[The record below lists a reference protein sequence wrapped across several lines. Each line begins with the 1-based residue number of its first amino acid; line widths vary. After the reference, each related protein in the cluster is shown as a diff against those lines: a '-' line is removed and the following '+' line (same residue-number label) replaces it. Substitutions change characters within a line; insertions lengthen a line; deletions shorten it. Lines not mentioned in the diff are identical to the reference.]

1 MKLNAL
7 LAFSLP
13 LAIHAAVPVME
24 EPLAAN
30 GEPARVTPRVP
41 VGKTLLFPIAAS
53 DEDGDVLSY
62 KVTSSNAK
70 IIVRAKTGNPTLRMN
85 VVHADGGA
93 EDPPFSGTMEFMLF
107 RDWLPIT
114 TGYVSGLAQAGFY
127 NNVLF
132 HRITD
137 LGGGQGTTGFIFQGG
152 DPLGTGGGGPGM
164 TANDPQTAWKFQ
176 NEFHPA
182 AIFTGRGQLAMAN
195 AGTTTGYSLGANGT
209 LIVPDYLDTNGSQF
223 FITDGQPRHL
233 DFKHNVFGQM
243 LRGWDVLPKLKTTKT
258 SSARPVKDLKITT
271 AGVFANRTDAVLA
284 ISAKGL
290 GTSQITVTATDPGGE
305 KSTKTFMVEAI
316 ADESNSGPF
325 VRRVPP
331 VATPKDTPAVFALD
345 VVDLE
350 FDYLDIQHQMLPLSA
365 SLGPRGTLLT
375 QSGRVVQMQPNA
387 GYSGLVN
394 MGFSVRQFVVRAG
407 SFAAISDYTNA
418 YISAGDM
425 AARPEPVAVET
436 QPGVAFTNTVVAK
449 LHDLD
454 SAGAPGNFTARIN
467 WGDGTPNTAATVSRD
482 TGSAFG
488 NIYLATGGH
497 TYANPGTFPVVVDF
511 FGNSG
516 ARTTVHSSA
525 MVSSAPIRAAGEQ
538 FTITSGRV
546 VNRIIATFT
555 DSTPG
560 APQEYT
566 ARIQWGDGS
575 RSDGLIS
582 RDNDGLFIIRGTHGY
597 LDNQP
602 YSVAVHI
609 RKGIAPAA
617 NDAIA
622 WSTINASFQAPPHLP
637 PFPHPKL
644 TIAWNSGPNKSATG
658 TPGPNYQVT
667 YSGTFVIINTGN
679 KQLPPSKMR
688 FWLSSDRI
696 LVKTGPNK
704 DTRVPVNGS
713 SELNIISFPAGAGG
727 SGQFTITMPKGESAG
742 RKFLLAEADYNDPIA
757 NADGTDKVVVTG
769 PLAPTAII
777 TAAQNLQTTEA
788 GGTATFTVML
798 DTPPSTPMTDI
809 SSITAGSPVTLN
821 TATPHGLTSGQ
832 EVLISG
838 VTGSTPEINGTY
850 TATVVDA
857 DTFTVPLNVTT
868 TGTGGK
874 VQLTPKVTFPLEST
888 LVTEGTVAP
897 AQLVFTPANWNIP
910 QTVTV
915 TGVNDTADD
924 GDKTYRIL
932 IKAGTSTDTLYNG
945 LVPGEVTVKNI
956 DDDPAP

>member
-1 MKLNAL
+1 MKLTAL

-13 LAIHAAVPVME
+13 LAIQAAAPVME
-24 EPLAAN
+24 EPIPGN
-30 GEPARVTPRVP
+30 GEPARVTPKVP

-85 VVHADGGA
+85 VVHADGGT
-93 EDPPFSGTMEFMLF
+93 EDPPFTGTMEFMLF

-114 TGYVSGLAQAGFY
+114 SGFIGGLAQSGLY

-137 LGGGQGTTGFIFQGG
+137 LGGGVGTTGFIYQGG

-164 TANDPQTAWKFQ
+164 TDNDAQTAWKFQ

-182 AIFTGRGQLAMAN
+182 TMFTGRGQLAMAN

-243 LRGWDVLPKLKTTKT
+243 LRGWDVLPKMKALKT

-284 ISAKGL
+284 ISAKAL
-290 GTSQITVTATDPGGE
+290 GTARITVTATDPGGA
-305 KSTKTFMVEAI
+305 SATKTFTVEAI
-316 ADESNSGPF
+316 GDESNSNPF
-325 VRRVPP
+325 IRRITP
-331 VATPKDTPAVFALD
+331 VTTPKDTPAVFPLE
-345 VVDLE
+345 VIDLE

-387 GYSGLVN
+387 GYGGLVN
-394 MGFSVRQFVVRAG
+394 MGFSVRQFVTRAG
-407 SFAAISDYTNA
+407 AFAAISDYTNA
-418 YISAGDM
+418 YIAAGDM
-425 AARPEPVAVET
+425 AARPEAVNIDA
-436 QPGVAFTNTVVAK
+436 QPGVAFINTVVARI
-449 LHDLD
+449 HDLD
-454 SAGAPGNFTARIN
+454 IAGAPGNFTARIN
-467 WGDGTPNTAATVSRD
+467 WGDGTPNTAATVARD
-482 TGSAFG
+482 TTSAFG
-488 NIYLATGGH
+488 NIYVATGGH
-497 TYANPGTFPVVVDF
+497 TYGNAGTYPVVVDF

-516 ARTTVHSSA
+516 ARSTVYST
-525 MVSSAPIRAAGEQ
+525 VNVTSAPIRATGEN
-538 FTITSGRV
+538 FTITTGRV
-546 VNRIIATFT
+546 NNRIIATFT
-555 DSTPG
+555 DS
-560 APQEYT
+560 APALPQAYT
-566 ARIQWGDGS
+566 ARILWGDGG
-575 RSDGLIS
+575 RSDGIIT
-582 RDNDGLFIIRGTHGY
+582 RDDSGRYLIRGSHGY
-597 LDNQP
+597 LDSQP

-609 RKGIAPAA
+609 RKGAAPAA
-617 NDAIA
+617 NDTVAY
-622 WSTINASFQAPPHLP
+622 SSINAAFSAPPHLP

-658 TPGPNYQVT
+658 SPGPNYQVT
-667 YSGTFVIINTGN
+667 YTGTFVIINTGN
-679 KQLPPSKMR
+679 KDLAPSKLR
-688 FWLSSDRI
+688 FWLSTDRV
-696 LVKTGPNK
+696 LNKTGANK
-704 DTRVPVNGS
+704 DIRVPVNNTP
-713 SELNIISFPAGAGG
+713 ELNIIAFPSGAGG
-727 SGQFTITMPKGESAG
+727 SGQFVIKLPKGDSAG
-742 RKFLLAEADYNDPIA
+742 RKFLIAEADYNDPIA
-757 NADGTDKVVVTG
+757 SADGTDKLVVTG

-777 TAAQNLQTTEA
+777 TASPNLQTTEA
-788 GGTATFTVML
+788 GGTATFSVVL
-798 DTPPSTPMTDI
+798 DTPPSTPTADI
-809 SSITAGSPVTLN
+809 SSITAGSPVTIN

-832 EVLISG
+832 EIVITG
-838 VTGSTPEINGTY
+838 VTGSTPEINGTH

-874 VQLTPKVTFPLEST
+874 VQLTAKVTFPLEST
-888 LVTEGTVAP
+888 LITEGTVTP
-897 AQLVFTPANWNIP
+897 ATLVFTPANWNVP

-924 GDKTYRIL
+924 GDKTYRVL

-945 LVPGEVTVKNI
+945 LVPGEVTLKNI
-956 DDDPAP
+956 DDDPTP